1 MTRASSSASLPS
13 AAGHDGVPVLPRAGR
28 KQDKDGLLPRE
39 AARPEEDFRVSVR
52 TTTLANGMTVIT
64 DAMPHLESASLGV
77 WVKAGSRSESREE
90 HGISHLL
97 EHMAFKGTET
107 RSSLQIAEAIENVGG
122 DLNAATSIEHTG
134 YFARVLK
141 EDVGLAGDILADI
154 LQNSVLDDDELA
166 REQQVIVQ
174 EIGAARDNPDDHVFD
189 LFQSAAFPDQPI
201 GRTILGTIESVKSFE
216 PESIRAYM
224 ERNYVGNH
232 MVMAAAGNVNHDE
245 LVDIANERFR
255 DLRPSGAPEPQ
266 KALYVGGEERLV
278 SEHEQAHIV
287 LGFEGRAYNSD
298 GFYAAQVLASIL
310 GGGMS
315 SRLFQEVREKR
326 GLCYSVYAFHWAF
339 ADSGIFGVAAS
350 TGEEEV
356 RELLPVVVDELRKA
370 TENISDDEVIRVR
383 NQIRAGLLMSLESPS
398 ARAGQLARQQ
408 ILWGRPIPL
417 QETVERINRITADRV
432 KQIATQ
438 IFDTSRISLAGI
450 GPVGQL
456 PDHEAIGAKLKH

>member
-1 MTRASSSASLPS
+1 
-13 AAGHDGVPVLPRAGR
+13 
-28 KQDKDGLLPRE
+28 
-39 AARPEEDFRVSVR
+39 
-52 TTTLANGMTVIT
+52 MTVIT
-64 DAMPHLESASLGV
+64 DDMPHLESASLGV
-77 WVKAGSRSESREE
+77 WVKAGSRSESHQE

-97 EHMAFKGTET
+97 EHMAFKGTAS
-107 RSSLQIAEAIENVGG
+107 RNALQIAEAIENVGG

-141 EDVGLAGDILADI
+141 EDVALAADILSDI
-154 LQNSVLDDDELA
+154 LQNSTLDNDELA

-189 LFQSAAFPDQPI
+189 LFQAAAFPNQPI
-201 GRTILGTIESVKSFE
+201 GRTILGTVDSVKGFGAEAIQS
-216 PESIRAYM
+216 YM
-224 ERNYVGNH
+224 HRNYVGNH
-232 MVMAAAGNVNHDE
+232 MVLAAAGNVDHDQ
-245 LVDIANERFR
+245 LVDIANDRFH
-255 DLRPSGAPEPQ
+255 DLRASGAPEPE
-266 KALYVGGEERLV
+266 KAVYVGGEERLI
-278 SEHEQAHIV
+278 SDHEQAHIV

-298 GFYAAQVLASIL
+298 GFYASQVLASIL

-339 ADSGIFGVAAS
+339 QDSGIFGVAAS

-356 RELLPVVVDELRKA
+356 AELLPVVIDELRRA
-370 TENISDDEVIRVR
+370 TENIEDDEVIRVR

-432 KQIATQ
+432 KEVAKQ
-438 IFDTSRISLAGI
+438 IFATTKISLAGV
-450 GPVGQL
+450 GPVSQL
-456 PDHEAIGAKLKH
+456 PDQDAIGAQLMR